1 MTLTHSSENYPP
13 ISCYLP
19 FPPRN
24 PGCCQ
29 HIHTFVFRQKEAP
42 SFPSGTVSTPTS
54 RSARPRPSPPGIPT
68 KALPARLQKAP
79 QPGQQ
84 GRVEVPVLPGRAGA
98 QGLRWARRRGPPL
111 PFSPRAPRSRTLALT
126 KDLGGAFSLL
136 ESPRRGR
143 DSPEHGAEEEAGAQ
157 GQEPA
162 GPLPHRLPRLPAAAG
177 QRRRILPGR
186 GTAGKARAAAACT
199 AEEKRPLEWPRR
211 NATRAG
217 ASAAVTTRRSGPL
230 PPGPYPFTR

>member
-1 MTLTHSSENYPP
+1 MTLTHSSGNYPP

-29 HIHTFVFRQKEAP
+29 HIHTFVFCQKEAL

-68 KALPARLQKAP
+68 KALPAGLQKAP
-79 QPGQQ
+79 QPGRGPRVTEESRGAGAEVGPAAGSAAALLPESPAQQ
-84 GRVEVPVLPGRAGA
+84 G
-98 QGLRWARRRGPPL
+98 ARTPE
-111 PFSPRAPRSRTLALT
+111 
-126 KDLGGAFSLL
+126 DLGGAFSLL
-136 ESPRRGR
+136 ESLRRGR

-199 AEEKRPLEWPRR
+199 AEEKRPLERPRR